1 MPLIKISGSPTP
13 EAPEIF
19 LNAVRRTLYETVPMP
34 AVTEVRLWE
43 NDGVIFDDML
53 RLRIEL
59 VPVRRPGRWMVDV
72 RFDAEGGTWLVNGQP
87 LDDARATAE
96 RLTVRADMFAADDSG
111 DVGDEKEDAEP
122 LTELPI
128 PLTVLLRHQCLTVS
142 CRATLGTGQEHAR
155 HTPVSVVAAD
165 MEKGAIMLEPVH
177 PRQDAI
183 KLLEAALRSLDER
196 IARVQSQLVEQTT
209 TTE

>member
-1 MPLIKISGSPTP
+1 MSGSPTP

-59 VPVRRPGRWMVDV
+59 VPVRRPGRWTVDV

-87 LDDARATAE
+87 LDGARATAE
-96 RLTVRADMFAADDSG
+96 RLTVRADMFTADPD
-111 DVGDEKEDAEP
+111 DVGDEKEDVEPLAEP
-122 LTELPI
+122 LTDLPI

-165 MEKGAIMLEPVH
+165 VEKGAIMLEPLH
-177 PRQDAI
+177 PQQDAT